1 MQTTTLRLFSLL
13 ALLLAGALSAVAE
26 ESAPDFGE
34 VIDVRVVN
42 VEAVVTNRK
51 GEPVRGLS
59 AADFRLLV
67 DGKEVPVD
75 YFAEV
80 KNGAAAVPPAKGPD
94 EGPQA
99 PMSGTVG
106 RSILVFLDESSSL
119 ARDLDQVLPRLQ
131 EHVKGLGS
139 EDRMAIVA
147 FDGDRLTILSGWTR
161 DEAALRK
168 ALDAARARP
177 AQGIRVRAERR
188 SLKNDQELL
197 QQAAA
202 LGDVFSAGSFL
213 DDDVDLSSGRSAL
226 EFIPGSSLEGPGVP
240 WQSYAQML
248 RAGDSVV
255 ATLQGF
261 SAVPGRKIALLL
273 SGGWPTELEPVVFA
287 RTIEAANMLGY
298 TLYPVDV
305 AGVETSPSPVDAS
318 QHGPYDTGVSGPG
331 IQTASL
337 GGIASPWEKEVH
349 YGLEL
354 LARETGGKAS
364 LNSNRMAALDR
375 MLEDTSEYYWLG
387 FSPSWKADGRRHEI
401 RLEVRRPGLKVRAR
415 RSYSDLSPEAEKALQ
430 AGSLLLIGGSSL
442 DEL

>member
-1 MQTTTLRLFSLL
+1 MQTTLRLFSVVV
-13 ALLLAGALSAVAE
+13 LLLAGALSAAAAE
-26 ESAPDFGE
+26 GAPDFGE

-80 KNGAAAVPPAKGPD
+80 KNGAAAVPPASGPD

-106 RSILVFLDESSSL
+106 RSILVFVDESSSL
-119 ARDLDQVLPRLQ
+119 GRDLDQVLPRLQ
-131 EHVKGLGS
+131 EHMKGLGP

-147 FDGDRLTILSGWTR
+147 FDGDRIAILSGWTR

-168 ALDAARARP
+168 ALETAEARP
-177 AQGIRVRAERR
+177 AKGIRVRAERQV
-188 SLKNDQELL
+188 LEHDQELRR
-197 QQAAA
+197 QAAA
-202 LGDVFSAGSFL
+202 LGVYFGEMPFFGDA
-213 DDDVDLSSGRSAL
+213 VDLSAGRSSLELFSQSAL
-226 EFIPGSSLEGPGVP
+226 EGGAIP
-240 WQSYAQML
+240 WQAYSQML
-248 RAGDSVV
+248 RAGDAVV
-255 ATLQGF
+255 AALQGF

-273 SGGWPTELEPVVFA
+273 SGGWPIDLEPVVFS
-287 RTIEAANMLGY
+287 RTIEAANLLGY
-298 TLYPVDV
+298 TLYPVDI
-305 AGVETSPSPVDAS
+305 AGMETSPSPVEAS
-318 QHGPYDTGVSGPG
+318 RRGPDEHGLFAPAV
-331 IQTASL
+331 QTASL
-337 GGIASPWEKEVH
+337 GSISSQWEQDVH

-354 LARETGGKAS
+354 LARETGGKAAI
-364 LNSNRMAALDR
+364 NSNRMAALGR
-375 MLEDTSEYYWLG
+375 VLEDTSEYYWLG
-387 FSPSWKADGRRHEI
+387 FSPSWKADGKRHEI